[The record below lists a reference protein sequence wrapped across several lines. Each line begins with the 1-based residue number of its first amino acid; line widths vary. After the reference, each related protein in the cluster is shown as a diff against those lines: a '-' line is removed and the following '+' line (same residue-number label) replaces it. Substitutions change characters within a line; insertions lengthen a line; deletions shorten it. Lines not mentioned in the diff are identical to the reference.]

1 MGISLIELLK
11 TTSDPVQAGV
21 IRNIITADQ
30 LSAVLPF
37 EDIGSDHVT
46 YVREA
51 ALPATST
58 PSTAAT
64 ITEDNTAADDRM
76 SSYVRR
82 FVIDQSIDNLDARGA
97 GGMVNARAKAIAKAA
112 KSLGRKYGTDV
123 INANANWTVTV
134 QELGS
139 SGISAATISVG
150 PGHDSRQP
158 IGSIKYTHS
167 GTTVAYKAPGDADY
181 GTAVTYSAGV
191 RVYSQNPNKWITV
204 TFTGT
209 RTTNGITVFSFAPTS
224 SSVQIDGLIRLLP
237 SAQLISSSGT
247 NGDAIAL
254 SALDQ
259 LIDAVKADGQKM
271 LVMPARTRRS
281 IDSLLRSLGGVT
293 TGEQR
298 SQFSPS
304 IMGTPMPSYNG
315 VPICV
320 TDWMP
325 VNRAKGS
332 LSNGTMVFCVAVGG
346 EGITG
351 IYSGTMPGEEESYE
365 LISQGANGIT
375 VLNLGT
381 SQTADTRKVRVKA
394 YWGLKLGSDYGIA
407 ALDEITN

>member
-1 MGISLIELLK
+1 MGISLVELLK
-11 TTSDPVQAGV
+11 TTNDTVQAGV

-30 LSAVLPF
+30 LSGVLPF

-51 ALPATST
+51 ALPTTST

-97 GGMVNARAKAIAKAA
+97 GGMVMARAKAIAKAA

-134 QELGS
+134 QELGA
-139 SGISAATISVG
+139 SGISAAAISVG
-150 PGHDSRQP
+150 PGHDSRSA
-158 IGSIKYTHS
+158 IGMIKYTHS

-181 GTAVTYSAGV
+181 GTAVTYAAGV
-191 RVYSQNPNKWITV
+191 RVYSQNPNKWITL

-209 RTTNGITVFSFAPTS
+209 RTTNGVTVFSFAPTS

-237 SAQLISSSGT
+237 SSQLISSSGT

-259 LIDAVKADGQKM
+259 LIDTVKADGQKM

-298 SQFSPS
+298 VQFSPS
-304 IMGTPMPSYNG
+304 VVGATMPSYNG
-315 VPICV
+315 IPICV
-320 TDWMP
+320 SDWMP
-325 VNRAKGS
+325 VNRSKGS
-332 LSNGTMVFCVAVGG
+332 LSTGTMVFCVAVGG

-351 IYSGTMPGEEESYE
+351 IYSGAMDEEEPYE
-365 LISQGANGIT
+365 LISQGANGLT

-381 SQTADTRKVRVKA
+381 SQTTDTRKVRVKA
-394 YWGLKLGSDYGIA
+394 YWGLKLGSDYGVA